1 MIGEVTNM
9 SEIEKLRQE
18 NAELKRQLENQRNAN
33 KKPYEENN
41 LKTRTLTL
49 VPDVIDGNMIYV
61 TVTMHRVPQSAAS
74 SIFVSRFKSIS
85 EMLKESAET
94 IEKCLYE

>member
-1 MIGEVTNM
+1 M

-18 NAELKRQLENQRNAN
+18 NAELKRQLKTQSNEK

-61 TVTMHRVPQSAAS
+61 TFIMHRVPHSAAA
-74 SIFVSRFKSIS
+74 SIFTSRFKSIS
-85 EMLKESAET
+85 EMLKESAEV